1 MNLGYWPSIDLTTTR
16 FIVMCYCDLWSGREV
31 VVTIIYKVEF
41 ISKIVGETFSIQLE
55 KFKRW
60 NCNSFTLKNNAHK
73 DVWYEHVHRS
83 AWNVNSRIRTIDVGH
98 KRKLYFQISGNVV
111 MQGLYYAKNI

>member
-41 ISKIVGETFSIQLE
+41 INKIVWETFSIQLGNLSNG
-55 KFKRW
+55 FATP
-60 NCNSFTLKNNAHK
+60 FLLKMILK
-73 DVWYEHVHRS
+73 VMRV
-83 AWNVNSRIRTIDVGH
+83 RIYDMSIV
-98 KRKLYFQISGNVV
+98 
-111 MQGLYYAKNI
+111 